1 MSLISKSM
9 PTKVYLG
16 FTGVT
21 KCDTAVFD
29 TVEEA
34 VEYVRKEIE
43 DNNEVRKEKPDQ
55 PKLVW
60 WMNDASH
67 LGGTK

>member
-1 MSLISKSM
+1 MSLIPQEM

-16 FTGVT
+16 FTGIT
-21 KCDTAVFD
+21 KCDTKVFP
-29 TVEEA
+29 TVEQA
-34 VEYVRKEIE
+34 IEYVRQEIE

-67 LGGTK
+67 LGDKK